1 MGKKNLSANN
11 NNWGKEYKLCTEMV
25 PICEFYTASEDNA
38 EQNSMGW
45 EVSVPHFFEGCVSDY
60 L

>member
-1 MGKKNLSANN
+1 
-11 NNWGKEYKLCTEMV
+11 MV